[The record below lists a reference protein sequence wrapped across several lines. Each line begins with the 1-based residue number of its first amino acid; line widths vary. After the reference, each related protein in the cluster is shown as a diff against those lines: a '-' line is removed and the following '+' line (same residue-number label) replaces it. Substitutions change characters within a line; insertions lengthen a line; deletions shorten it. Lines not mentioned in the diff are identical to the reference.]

1 MDGLQV
7 VTESLGGSALA
18 QRGLSGEHPAWF
30 VPRPGTVDAWRQ
42 RMEATA
48 RAGAW
53 LDGLAPAFGAAGG
66 GPSRL
71 REVAAA
77 GGVVV
82 TTGQQPGLFG
92 GPLYTLAKAL
102 SALELADELQS
113 ATGRPVAP
121 VFWAATD
128 DADFVEA
135 SRVWA
140 RAAHGAT
147 ELVQHQV
154 PTDGVPMAEVP
165 LEGTADALGLLLE
178 ACGSSADSSLVRLVR
193 QAYRPGATVGGA
205 YLEFLR
211 GVLEPLGIAVLDA
224 SHPAVRA
231 ESRGK
236 LEHALRHA
244 EAVNAA
250 LRSREGEI
258 RAAALEPQ
266 VVAMPDLSLVF
277 TRRSGR
283 KARVPVQEA
292 LSVVADPGAPLS
304 PNVILRPALE
314 RQLLPTVA
322 YVAGPGEFA
331 YFAQVTAV
339 AEALGWALPL
349 AVPRW
354 SGTILEPGV
363 KRALARCRTAWRDL
377 AVPHAAERA
386 IAREATP
393 PGSLDAI
400 ATMRATLSAAGS
412 TMQSALH
419 AVSAPVD
426 PRVVDGTLR
435 QLNWRIDRLER
446 RLLAGVKRREADL
459 MQDLARARGALFPGG
474 MRQERA
480 LSFVPLLAVHGDTLL
495 AAMRVGA
502 RRHAQALI
510 AGHAPPADP

>member
-1 MDGLQV
+1 
-7 VTESLGGSALA
+7 GGSALA
-18 QRGLSGEHPAWF
+18 QRGLAGELPGWF
-30 VPRPGTVDAWRQ
+30 VPRPGTADAWRA
-42 RMEATA
+42 RIDATA

-53 LDGLAPAFGAAGG
+53 LDALEPAFGAAGR
-66 GPSRL
+66 GPSRV

-102 SALELADELQS
+102 SALELADALQ
-113 ATGRPVAP
+113 ATTGRPVAP

-140 RAAHGAT
+140 RTASGAT

-165 LEGTADALGLLLE
+165 LEGTEDALAALVE

-193 QAYRPGATVGGA
+193 EAYSAGATVGGA
-205 YLEFLR
+205 YLAFLR

-231 ESRGK
+231 QSRGM
-236 LEHALRHA
+236 LEQALRQA
-244 EAVNAA
+244 EGVNAA
-250 LRSREGEI
+250 LRAREGEI
-258 RAAALEPQ
+258 LGAALQPQ
-266 VVAMPDLSLVF
+266 VGAMPELSLVF
-277 TRRSGR
+277 TRSQGR
-283 KARVPVQEA
+283 KVRVPVGDA
-292 LSVVADPGAPLS
+292 LSTAADAGSSLS
-304 PNVILRPALE
+304 PNVLLRPALE

-339 AEALGWALPL
+339 AAALGWELPL

-354 SGTILEPGV
+354 SGTVLEPGV
-363 KRALARCRTAWRDL
+363 LRALARCRTTWRDL
-377 AVPHAAERA
+377 AVPHAAERT
-386 IAREATP
+386 IAREASP

-400 ATMRATLSAAGS
+400 ATMRATVSSAGS
-412 TMQSALH
+412 TMQAALTT
-419 AVSAPVD
+419 AAAPVD
-426 PRVVDGTLR
+426 PRVVEGTLR

-480 LSFVPLLAVHGDTLL
+480 LSFVPLLAVHGDALL
-495 AAMRVGA
+495 AAMRAGA
-502 RRHAQALI
+502 RRHALALV